1 MKSPGTEGIAG
12 RTRVIDMPSGPG
24 GATIAALS
32 TGRFPFPMTEHNDAT
47 KVADLIRGHR
57 MAMLTTTA
65 PDGTLIS
72 RPMALQEVEF
82 DGDLWFFAAKD
93 SDDVKQ
99 IGGDAQVNVSFSS
112 NDTWLSLSGTA
123 ETVDDAVK
131 VHELWN
137 PYVEAWFPKGE
148 NDSNVTLIRFSPD
161 TAQYWDTPG
170 GRVASV
176 IAFVKSKVSG
186 STPDVGETG
195 TTTL

>member
-1 MKSPGTEGIAG
+1 MADTTDDREKVS
-12 RTRVIDMPSGPG
+12 D
-24 GATIAALS
+24 LLKKF
-32 TGRFPFPMTEHNDAT
+32 RF
-47 KVADLIRGHR
+47 
-57 MAMLTTTA
+57 AMFTTA
-65 PDGTLIS
+65 DSSGKLVS
-72 RPMALQEVEF
+72 RPMTVQDREF

-99 IGGDAQVNVSFSS
+99 IAGDAPVNVSFTS

-123 ETVDDAVK
+123 DTVDDQAK
-131 VHELWN
+131 IKELWN
-137 PYVEAWFPKGE
+137 PYVEAWFPEGQ
-148 NDSNVTLIRFSPD
+148 DDPNVTLIRFSPD

>member
-1 MKSPGTEGIAG
+1 MAE
-12 RTRVIDMPSGPG
+12 
-24 GATIAALS
+24 
-32 TGRFPFPMTEHNDAT
+32 NDDRT
-47 KVADLIRGHR
+47 KVSELLKKFRF
-57 MAMLTTTA
+57 AMFTTV
-65 PDGTLIS
+65 DESGKLVS
-72 RPMALQEVEF
+72 RPMTVQDREF

-148 NDSNVTLIRFSPD
+148 NDANVTLIRFSPD

-195 TTTL
+195 TTTV